1 MFDTVIRGGLVI
13 DGTGAPGQT
22 ADIAIKAGVIT
33 AIGKVDG
40 PANQNIDADGALI
53 TPGWVD
59 AHTHYDGQVTWDD
72 KLEGSASNGVTSVVM
87 GNCGVG
93 FAPVAAGGA
102 AALIDLME
110 GVEDI
115 PGTALYEGMPWGAW
129 ETFPE
134 YLAYLDKREW
144 TIDVSAQL
152 AHGALRFYAMGE
164 RALSRDRAGEDDIR
178 KMADMARQ
186 AVVAG
191 AVGFSTSRIMGHRS
205 MSGFAV
211 PGTYAHEDELAA
223 IADGM
228 KAGGGATIQAIPST
242 GAGASRLDEPEYSD
256 WSSEIALFG
265 RISRSTGQPV
275 VLSTSQTNDA
285 PDTWRTVLADV
296 ARENSEGARLAP
308 MIAPR
313 ANSSLTTLGA
323 YHIFMRRPTYARLAH
338 LPLAQRAAEMR
349 RPEVKAAILSEPDDP
364 HPQPGSMEN
373 ILPMIFRKGLKLTF
387 ALSDPIDYE
396 PEPNRSLY
404 AEATRQGR
412 DPLEYLYDFLLGD
425 DGTAVALY
433 LAANYVEGNLDVC
446 REMLLDPHTVSGLSD
461 AGAHVNF
468 ICDMAMPTFNL
479 THWARDRVRG
489 ERLPI
494 ELVVKKGTS
503 VPARLFGLNDRGVLE
518 VGKRADINVVDL
530 ENLRIHVPTV
540 HNDLPAGGTRFLQRS
555 SGYLATFVNGV
566 QTLERDVGTGARP
579 GRVARPSR

>member
-1 MFDTVIRGGLVI
+1 MFDTILRGGLVV
-13 DGTGAPGQT
+13 DGTGASPQT
-22 ADIAIKAGVIT
+22 ADIAIKDGVIA
-33 AIGKVDG
+33 AIGTIAGSAERVV
-40 PANQNIDADGALI
+40 DADGALV

-72 KLEGSASNGVTSVVM
+72 KLEGSASNGVTTVVM

-102 AALIDLME
+102 GALIDLME

-134 YLAYLDKREW
+134 YLAYLDGRAW
-144 TIDVSAQL
+144 TVDISAQL

-178 KMADMARQ
+178 RMADMARD
-186 AVVAG
+186 AVRAG

-205 MSGFAV
+205 MTGFAV
-211 PGTYAHEDELAA
+211 PGTYAHEEELAA

-256 WSSEIALFG
+256 WASEITLFG
-265 RISRSTGQPV
+265 RISRKTGQPV

-285 PDTWRTVLADV
+285 PETWRSVLADV
-296 ARENSEGARLAP
+296 ARENRNGARLAP
-308 MIAPR
+308 MIATR

-323 YHIFMRRPTYARLAH
+323 YHIFMRRPTYVKLAH
-338 LPLAQRAAEMR
+338 LPLKQRAAEMR
-349 RPEVKAAILSEPDDP
+349 RPEVKAAILSEPDNP
-364 HPQPGSMEN
+364 HPQAGSMEN

-387 ALSDPIDYE
+387 ALTDPIDYE
-396 PEPNRSLY
+396 PELERSLY
-404 AEATRQGR
+404 AEALRQGR

-425 DGTAVALY
+425 DGRAVAVY
-433 LAANYVEGNLDVC
+433 LAANYVGGNLDVC
-446 REMLLDPHTVSGLSD
+446 REMLIDPNTVSGLSD

-479 THWARDRVRG
+479 THWARDRTRG

-494 ELVVKKGTS
+494 ELVVKKATS
-503 VPARLFGLNDRGVLE
+503 TPARLFGLNDRGSLQ
-518 VGKRADINVVDL
+518 VGKRADINIVDHA
-530 ENLRIHVPTV
+530 NLKVHVPTV

-566 QTLERDVGTGARP
+566 QTLERDVDTGARP